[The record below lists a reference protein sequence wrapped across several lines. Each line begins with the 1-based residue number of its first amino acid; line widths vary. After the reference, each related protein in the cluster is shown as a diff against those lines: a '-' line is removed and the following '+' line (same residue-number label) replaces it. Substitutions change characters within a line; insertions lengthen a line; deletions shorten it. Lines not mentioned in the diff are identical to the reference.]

1 MIYFLM
7 VILNELMNDLKGY
20 IEKYNSVYISKGA
33 TSFPPINLKIPNE
46 IDKKISEEFGIDEN
60 LIFTISFTLR
70 HKRLEW
76 SLKKNEHNDGDRSY
90 YVRIQGFDLADDE
103 YGEKYFPNTYDAID
117 YIKNQIMKTYEK
129 FQNL

>member
-7 VILNELMNDLKGY
+7 VILTELMNDLKGF
-20 IEKYNSVYISKGA
+20 IEKYNNVYISKGT
-33 TSFPPINLKIPNE
+33 TSVPPINLKIPDE
-46 IDKKISEEFGIDEN
+46 TDKKVAWEIGYNEN

-76 SLKKNEHNDGDRSY
+76 SLKKNEHNDGDRSF
-90 YVRIQGFDLADDE
+90 YVYIHGFDLADDE
-103 YGEKYFPNTYDAID
+103 YGEKYFPDTYDAINF
-117 YIKNQIMKTYEK
+117 IKNQIIETYEK